1 MSETFLITAS
11 QMFVLFFFMA
21 LGYILQKKKI
31 CPEDSA
37 AVLSKLEMYVVLP
50 ALCFSTFAEKFE
62 RKILVKEAKMLLWST
77 LILVISAIAAFF
89 IAKLFSKEKNT
100 AMVYTYAF
108 TIPNIAYIGYPLMSA
123 VFGDDMMF
131 EFMVFA
137 LPFQVYIY
145 SVAMYMLN
153 PKHEFNLKT
162 LLNPSLL
169 ALIIGAVWGILDLPV
184 PGIAQ
189 NILDLASAC
198 MAPMAMLLTGFV
210 LSRRPILS
218 LAKNP
223 KMYIASI
230 LRLIVLPTVFAG
242 LLYLL
247 GADSKTVML
256 CACLMCLP
264 MGLNNIV
271 FPEAFGGDSN
281 TGAQSCFVCNILG
294 LFTVPVMFTLISNLF
309 M

>member
-1 MSETFLITAS
+1 
-11 QMFVLFFFMA
+11 MFCKR
-21 LGYILQKKKI
+21 KKYAPRIRHRYFQNLK
-31 CPEDSA
+31 CT
-37 AVLSKLEMYVVLP
+37 LYCLLYVFQL
-50 ALCFSTFAEKFE
+50 LLKNL
-62 RKILVKEAKMLLWST
+62 KILAKEAKMLLWST

-123 VFGDDMMF
+123 VFGYDMMF

-145 SVAMYMLN
+145 SIAMYMLN

-169 ALIIGAVWGILDLPV
+169 ALIIGALWGILDLPI
-184 PGIAQ
+184 PSIAQ

-218 LAKNP
+218 LVKNP

-230 LRLIVLPTVFAG
+230 LRLIVLPVVFAG
-242 LLYLL
+242 LLYLF
-247 GADSKTVML
+247 GADNKTVML
-256 CACLMCLP
+256 CACLLCLP

-271 FPEAFGGDSN
+271 FPEAFGGDST

-294 LFTVPVMFTLISNLF
+294 LFTVPVMFTLISKLF